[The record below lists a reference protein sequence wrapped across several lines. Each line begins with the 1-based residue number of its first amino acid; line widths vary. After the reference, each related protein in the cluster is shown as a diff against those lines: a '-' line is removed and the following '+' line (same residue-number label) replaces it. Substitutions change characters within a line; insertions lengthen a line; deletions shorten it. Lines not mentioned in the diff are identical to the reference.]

1 MSWYFCDPG
10 FQKSRYKYYC
20 KNVSLHQKIS
30 KPSNKLTVRGRLQA
44 ELENKGKVQ
53 LGNLKSGRGSLR
65 FSAFHYKV

>member
-1 MSWYFCDPG
+1 M
-10 FQKSRYKYYC
+10 
-20 KNVSLHQKIS
+20 SLHQKIS
-30 KPSNKLTVRGRLQA
+30 KPFNKLTVCGRLKA